1 MSKIQDIAR
10 LLHSEGRAEGRE
22 HFTIDRTQA
31 REKMRQF
38 QLADPHEYILK
49 LVQAA
54 VRNGATQIRFNIDSD
69 DMWMHFDGAGFTLV
83 DFENLYG
90 SIFARSDDDDTQ
102 ALRYLALGLNAATA
116 LNPRHIDIAS
126 GDAKMRIRPGVDDD
140 WRPADEPISGTRIH
154 LKERFRPGLVIQFV
168 RNLTGN
174 LTEAKILEVYCRF
187 SPVDINIGDRPISKG
202 FQLDDSERQVELDI
216 RGGRALMGLVQAR
229 KGSAAEFIVDGVLIA
244 SCALKLAP
252 GIGGVESTLR
262 GQGRCYARVAIL
274 LPCRGPVRLAR
285 QSQCLAQERD
295 DGTDRRLEP
304 LGRLSRRDDLA
315 LDSRLE

>member
-252 GIGGVESTLR
+252 GI
-262 GQGRCYARVAIL
+262 RVL
-274 LPCRGPVRLAR
+274 VRSDRVRTDLSAQKLVR
-285 QSQCLAQERD
+285 NSDFHSLIRELELAQERD